1 MKIVTAAEMR
11 EIDRITTEQ
20 YGVPSLTLME
30 NAGASVAENVML
42 SRKPRNA
49 VVVCG
54 KGNNGGDGFVTARH
68 LKASGVEVQVV
79 TLCEPA
85 EYSGDAKQM
94 LDRLGLEP
102 VVLGDQKGIRE
113 FFGQFC
119 DDLHIIVDAL
129 LGTGF
134 KPPLSPL
141 YEAAIQA
148 INSVSQCE
156 VHAVDIPSGLEADK
170 MSFQHGTFVHAALTT
185 TFTAMKPAH
194 VFHCH
199 PGMVSVKGIGTPAEA
214 IRSKLRLNLVEFS
227 DVDFLKQ
234 PRDPESNKGT
244 YGHVLVLGG
253 SMGKAGAAAMAGMA
267 ALRSG
272 AGLVS
277 IATPKSVLNT
287 VAGFAPELMTIPLGE
302 TSSGGFS
309 VLNFERMREISD
321 GKRVIAVGCGAGQD
335 EETKQFLRAFVDR
348 CEMPV
353 VLDAD
358 GLNAF
363 AGHINQLTPIRHPL
377 ILTPHPGEL
386 ARLVGQSVAEVQS
399 NRINTARWFAEE
411 HGCYVV
417 LKGHQTL
424 IAEPNGE
431 VWINTTGNAGMATGG
446 TGDVLTGIIAGLV
459 SQFPDR
465 IRDAVIGAVY
475 LHGVAGDIAADLFS
489 ERAMIATDLVH
500 VLPRAYRALA
510 ERAV

>member
-11 EIDRITTEQ
+11 EIDRVTTEQ
-20 YGVPSLTLME
+20 YGVPSLALME
-30 NAGASVAENVML
+30 NAGKAVAEDVLNIYQP
-42 SRKPRNA
+42 SAA
-49 VVVCG
+49 VVICG
-54 KGNNGGDGFVTARH
+54 KGNNGGDGFVAARH
-68 LKASGVEVQVV
+68 LAAAGVQVKV
-79 TLCEPA
+79 ATLCSPE
-85 EYSGDAKQM
+85 EYSGDAAEM
-94 LDRLGLEP
+94 LKKLPHPAQTLSSEEA
-102 VVLGDQKGIRE
+102 IRE
-113 FFGQFC
+113 FLRSQQNSV
-119 DDLHIIVDAL
+119 LVDAV

-134 KPPLSPL
+134 KPPLSAA
-141 YEAAIQA
+141 YESAVRA
-148 INSVSQCE
+148 INDSRIP
-156 VHAVDIPSGLEADK
+156 VHAVDIPSGLEADR
-170 MSFQHGTFVHAALTT
+170 MSAQNGVFVGAAATT
-185 TFTAMKPAH
+185 TFTALKPAH
-194 VFHCH
+194 VFHCNPH
-199 PGMVSVKGIGTPAEA
+199 KVTVRAIGTPEDAVH
-214 IRSKLRLNLVEFS
+214 SKLRLNLTTGAEIEF
-227 DVDFLKQ
+227 LNQ
-234 PRDPESNKGT
+234 AREPESNKGT

-253 SMGKAGAAAMAGMA
+253 SIGKAGAAAMAGMA

-287 VAGFAPELMTIPLGE
+287 VAGFAPELMTIPLDE

-377 ILTPHPGEL
+377 VLTPHPGEM

-446 TGDVLTGIIAGLV
+446 TGDVLTGVIAGLI

-465 IRDAVIGAVY
+465 IRDAIVAGVY
-475 LHGVAGDIAADLFS
+475 LHGIAGDIAADLFG

-510 ERAV
+510 ESPMS